1 MLDKAQ
7 LRRHFDRAAKHYDA
21 AAVLQREVGQRLY
34 ERLDYINIQPE
45 RVLDLG
51 CGTGF
56 LTQKLLK
63 QYPKAQLIALDIAV
77 NMLKI
82 TQKQGSW
89 FRKPKVICADAEQLP
104 LNDASVDVIVSNL
117 MLQWCNELPNSFAE
131 MRRVLKPNGMVLFS
145 SFGTDTLKE
154 LRESWQQVDQYAHS
168 STFADMHDVGDALM
182 QAGFAQPVMDMD
194 MITMTYPSVRELMQ
208 DLKQIG
214 ANNAHQQQRKS
225 LTGRQR
231 LLAFEQA
238 YQAYQQADGLY
249 PASYEVIYGHAWAD
263 ELSVKP
269 QRAPQGVE
277 HFIPIKAVSS

>member
-7 LRRHFDRAAKHYDA
+7 MRRHFDRAAKNYDA
-21 AAVLQREVGQRLY
+21 AAILQREVGQRLY
-34 ERLDYINIQPE
+34 ERLDYITIQPKT
-45 RVLDLG
+45 VLDLG

-63 QYPKAQLIALDIAV
+63 QYPKAELIALDIAV
-77 NMLKI
+77 NMLKE
-82 TQKQGSW
+82 TQKCGGW
-89 FRKPKVICADAEQLP
+89 FRKPKLVCADAEALP
-104 LNDASVDVIVSNL
+104 LKNASVDLIISNL
-117 MLQWCNELPNSFAE
+117 MLQWCNDLSASFAE

-154 LRESWQQVDQYAHS
+154 LRASWQAVDQYTHT

-194 MITMTYPSVRELMQ
+194 MITMTYHSVRELMQ

-214 ANNAHQQQRKS
+214 ANNAHHAQRKS
-225 LTGRQR
+225 LTGKQR

-238 YQAYQQADGLY
+238 YQCYQQADGLY
-249 PASYEVIYGHAWAD
+249 PATYEVIYGHAWVD
-263 ELSVKP
+263 DLPVK
-269 QRAPQGVE
+269 PQGVE
-277 HFIPIKAVSS
+277 HFIPIKAIS

>member
-7 LRRHFDRAAKHYDA
+7 LRRHFDRAAKQYDA

-82 TQKQGSW
+82 TQKQGGW

-104 LNDASVDVIVSNL
+104 LKDASVDVIVSNL
-117 MLQWCNELPNSFAE
+117 MLQWCNDLPNSFAE

-154 LRESWQQVDQYAHS
+154 LRESWQRVDQYAHS

-194 MITMTYPSVRELMQ
+194 MITMTYHSVRELMQ

-214 ANNAHQQQRKS
+214 ANNADRQQRKS
-225 LTGRQR
+225 LTGKQR

-238 YQAYQQADGLY
+238 Y
-249 PASYEVIYGHAWAD
+249 
-263 ELSVKP
+263 
-269 QRAPQGVE
+269 
-277 HFIPIKAVSS
+277 